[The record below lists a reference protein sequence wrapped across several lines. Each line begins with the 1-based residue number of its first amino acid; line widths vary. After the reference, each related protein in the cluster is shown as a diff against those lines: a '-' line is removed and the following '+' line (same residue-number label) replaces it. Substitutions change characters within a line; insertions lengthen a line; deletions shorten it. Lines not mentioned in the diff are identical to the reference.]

1 MNIERATLLIE
12 QSRYEMAERELRQAL
27 AQAPSDAYATALLGL
42 CLNYQQ
48 RFKEATAAA
57 ETAISLAPDDAFSH
71 YILSYILCER
81 QELELAEKSVREAIR
96 LNCYQASYF
105 ALLSRCKYN
114 QRLWQDALGTAQNGL
129 AIDPENVECLNYRAL
144 SLSQLGKGDQAAEA
158 VESAIAQAPLD
169 ASCYASG
176 GWILLSHGKSHQK
189 ALEYFREALRLNPN
203 LEWARSGIVEA
214 LKAKNPIYRLMR
226 SYFLWSSRLNNTTRW
241 VFTIGLYFAIRL
253 LLVGLHEVGLKQ
265 LVIVV
270 AITYLL
276 FVILTWIIDPLF
288 TLLLRLDK
296 FGRLALSETEIQQSN
311 CWGACF
317 GITILSFGVYLFTNH
332 NSALIGAAV
341 FGLLLIPTAATFHC
355 EVGFPRKTMTI
366 YTVSLAVLGSLSII
380 LSLANTIW
388 IIPMALFLLGA
399 VASSWVATLLT
410 AIKVKK

>member
-12 QSRYEMAERELRQAL
+12 QSRYQMAERELRQAL

-114 QRLWQDALGTAQNGL
+114 QRLWQDAQCAAENGL

-144 SLSQLGKGDQAAEA
+144 SLSQLGKGDQAVEA

-176 GWILLSHGKSHQK
+176 G
-189 ALEYFREALRLNPN
+189 
-203 LEWARSGIVEA
+203 
-214 LKAKNPIYRLMR
+214 
-226 SYFLWSSRLNNTTRW
+226 
-241 VFTIGLYFAIRL
+241 
-253 LLVGLHEVGLKQ
+253 
-265 LVIVV
+265 
-270 AITYLL
+270 
-276 FVILTWIIDPLF
+276 
-288 TLLLRLDK
+288 
-296 FGRLALSETEIQQSN
+296 
-311 CWGACF
+311 
-317 GITILSFGVYLFTNH
+317 
-332 NSALIGAAV
+332 
-341 FGLLLIPTAATFHC
+341 
-355 EVGFPRKTMTI
+355 
-366 YTVSLAVLGSLSII
+366 
-380 LSLANTIW
+380 
-388 IIPMALFLLGA
+388 
-399 VASSWVATLLT
+399 
-410 AIKVKK
+410 

>member
-12 QSRYEMAERELRQAL
+12 QSRYQMAERELRQAL

-48 RFKEATAAA
+48 RYQEAIAAA
-57 ETAISLAPDDAFSH
+57 GTAISLAPDDAFSH
-71 YILSYILCER
+71 YTLSCILCER
-81 QELELAEKSVREAIR
+81 WELELAEKSIREAIR

-114 QRLWQDALGTAQNGL
+114 QKLWQDALDAAQNGL

-144 SLSQLGKGDQAAEA
+144 SLSQLGKGDQAVE
-158 VESAIAQAPLD
+158 VIESAIATAPLN
-169 ASCYASG
+169 ASCYASS

-203 LEWARSGIVEA
+203 LEWARSGIIEA
-214 LKAKNPIYRLMR
+214 LKAQNPLYRLMR

-241 VFTIGLYFAIRL
+241 VFTIGLYFAVRF
-253 LLVGLHEVGLKQ
+253 LLVGLNQVGLKQ

-270 AITYLL
+270 AIGYLL

-288 TLLLRLDK
+288 TLLLRFDK
-296 FGRLALSETEIQQSN
+296 FGRLALTETEILQSN
-311 CWGACF
+311 YWGACF
-317 GITILSFGVYLFTNH
+317 GIAILSFFVYLFTNH
-332 NSALIGAAV
+332 NTALIGAAV
-341 FGLLLIPTAATFHC
+341 FGLLLIPTAASFHC
-355 EVGFPRKTMTI
+355 EIGFPRKTMRI
-366 YTVSLAVLGSLSII
+366 YTISLAVLGCLSII

-388 IIPMALFLLGA
+388 IIPMALFLVGA

-410 AIKVKK
+410 TIKAKK